1 MLKNINLLVT
11 FVFTIM
17 IITPFVNGALT
28 SRFDFNLN
36 IFFPL
41 FFLMAVFRSFLIR
54 KQLNIKNVII
64 WVILAGLLC
73 FTTAVSISLSPPKN
87 EVIDIQILSI
97 ICGVLCA
104 LPLLDA
110 GLVEEITKQAPK
122 LFIISCSIA
131 LAISLGSLELV
142 EIGIQNSTRSIYFS
156 SPISIAIIAG
166 IAVISIL
173 HARINFPFKI
183 LFVFLMLF
191 AMYIMS
197 SRGPIIALL
206 FCVMLYIFKKYPL
219 WIKITISTLFVIV
232 IPLILNIRGTVSESN
247 SEREMILNAAAELFA
262 NDPFGGYLGRFN
274 TETGLIYTH
283 NLFIDFAIDLGIL
296 QALWLLFIVT
306 SILLGFFRV
315 RNNKGELFVIYLF
328 LYLLFCM
335 FFSLPAIEML
345 KIFIP
350 LAFAA
355 LAKLSGITANNRVR
369 V

>member
-1 MLKNINLLVT
+1 MLKNINFLVT

-183 LFVFLMLF
+183 LFVFFNVVCNVYNVFSWSYYSLTFFVSCYTFSKNILF
-191 AMYIMS
+191 
-197 SRGPIIALL
+197 G
-206 FCVMLYIFKKYPL
+206 
-219 WIKITISTLFVIV
+219 
-232 IPLILNIRGTVSESN
+232 
-247 SEREMILNAAAELFA
+247 
-262 NDPFGGYLGRFN
+262 
-274 TETGLIYTH
+274 
-283 NLFIDFAIDLGIL
+283 
-296 QALWLLFIVT
+296 
-306 SILLGFFRV
+306 
-315 RNNKGELFVIYLF
+315 
-328 LYLLFCM
+328 
-335 FFSLPAIEML
+335 
-345 KIFIP
+345 
-350 LAFAA
+350 
-355 LAKLSGITANNRVR
+355 
-369 V
+369 